1 MFDSDM
7 GELRNE
13 ARMLRFATAMLSLVT
28 VALVGAV
35 AWQLAGHGDMLSA
48 LTKALTVTV
57 PLLGVATGLLAA
69 VRWNT
74 HRRLRLERA
83 ERRAV
88 DSPAA
93 SPLRSAFV
101 YRLTCSVRLSP
112 VPLGGVPLFDARR

>member
-1 MFDSDM
+1 MDSDI

-13 ARMLRFATAMLSLVT
+13 ARMLRFATTMWGVVT
-28 VALVGAV
+28 AVLVGAV
-35 AWQLAGHGDMLSA
+35 GWQLAGHGDMLSA

-57 PLLGVATGLLAA
+57 PFLTVATGLLAA

-83 ERRAV
+83 ERRAI
-88 DSPAA
+88 DRPAA
-93 SPLRSAFV
+93 SPFRSAVV

-112 VPLGGVPLFDARR
+112 VPVGSVAVFDARG